1 MVVIHFQQ
9 KGSVLLFPRLLRS
22 WLSIKCICLTPPI
35 TDAPSCLALYK
46 LFSFQYILSLY
57 VHFKIDA
64 IFSVQFLNQARI
76 QTDFICREKETD
88 ERQRHRERQNEI
100 CSQLSSKIHSHFYEN
115 AYCSPKLLGTD
126 FSLSPCYS
134 CGCGFQHHQCQVFFK
149 IIMGTGSVFSLKRI

>member
-1 MVVIHFQQ
+1 MENLLKRINYCLSLSTYLSAWGLFLFSCQIVLLCNKNRKLFQYHKQRMVVIHFQQ

-64 IFSVQFLNQARI
+64 IFSVQFLN
-76 QTDFICREKETD
+76 
-88 ERQRHRERQNEI
+88 
-100 CSQLSSKIHSHFYEN
+100 
-115 AYCSPKLLGTD
+115 
-126 FSLSPCYS
+126 
-134 CGCGFQHHQCQVFFK
+134 
-149 IIMGTGSVFSLKRI
+149 

>member
-46 LFSFQYILSLY
+46 LFSFQYILNVY

-76 QTDFICREKETD
+76 QTDFICRERK
-88 ERQRHRERQNEI
+88 RQMRDRDTGRDRMRYV
-100 CSQLSSKIHSHFYEN
+100 LSCQARFIAIFMKMPIVLPSFWALISHSHPATLVVVVFNIIN
-115 AYCSPKLLGTD
+115 ARC
-126 FSLSPCYS
+126 FSKS
-134 CGCGFQHHQCQVFFK
+134 
-149 IIMGTGSVFSLKRI
+149 